1 MTYNNLPPQAY
12 TKDDVAKAY
21 VWIQGQPDYVR
32 NMATSKETLV
42 ALYLQSRRNG
52 NLSLEKTAPVSSKDF
67 QSQLK
72 NLASELSQ
80 FEDAKKTENK
90 VSVPVVSKTFAP
102 TSTPTAS
109 SANSTIKAE
118 APAISKS
125 EIAPAVE
132 NAVTVETLPQSTI
145 QKTFEEFKS
154 RPQNFENPLPSHA
167 SKKMFQFQI
176 DPRSEQI
183 IRSVKAQLNMESEHD
198 IIRMLLVLGFDRIK
212 GLFPN
217 NK

>member
-21 VWIQGQPDYVR
+21 VWIQSQPDYVR
-32 NMATSKETLV
+32 NMATSKEALV

-80 FEDAKKTENK
+80 FEDTKKTEAK
-90 VSVPVVSKTFAP
+90 ASIPVVSKTFSP
-102 TSTPTAS
+102 TSTPMVSPNS
-109 SANSTIKAE
+109 SSKIETPATPSMAVSKTPAPE
-118 APAISKS
+118 APH
-125 EIAPAVE
+125 EP
-132 NAVTVETLPQSTI
+132 LPQSQL
-145 QKTFEEFKS
+145 QKTFDEFKS

-167 SKKMFQFQI
+167 SKKTFQFQI

-183 IRSVKAQLNMESEHD
+183 TRSMKAQD
-198 IIRMLLVLGFDRIK
+198 
-212 GLFPN
+212 
-217 NK
+217 